1 MYEEPTAPRRLGP
14 AVIAMLVVLAAVTG
28 TMAYLVA
35 RQVLLGRGDNPTV
48 TQPDPSTPAPGTTSE
63 PGLGPTSPAPAS
75 SEPTTEP
82 PPTRGQDQS
91 RPNDGES
98 CPKLTAD
105 ALAAK
110 GLNAELNLLLYVEF
124 TTVRGKARVWICRNA
139 DDVLVY
145 QAHERRS
152 EFDAADNGINTLLL
166 AQGIKGSVSAI
177 ENGYLARNPGPGGTV
192 TEYTAAPETF
202 SIVVRPDGAA
212 TSVPVT
218 KAITPG

>member
-1 MYEEPTAPRRLGP
+1 MYEEPTARRLGSG
-14 AVIAMLVVLAAVTG
+14 VIVMLVVLAAVTG

-35 RQVLLGRGDNPTV
+35 RQVLAGRGDNPTV
-48 TQPDPSTPAPGTTSE
+48 TERDPSTPIPGTTSDAG
-63 PGLGPTSPAPAS
+63 PGPTSPAPAS
-75 SEPTTEP
+75 SEPATEP
-82 PPTRGQDQS
+82 PATRGPDQS

-145 QAHERRS
+145 QAHERSS
-152 EFDAADNGINTLLL
+152 EFDAADNAINTLLL
-166 AQGIKGSVSAI
+166 AQGIKGSVSAV
-177 ENGYLARNPGPGGTV
+177 EDGFLARNPGPGGTV
-192 TEYTAAPETF
+192 TEYTATPETF

-218 KAITPG
+218 KVITPG

>member
-1 MYEEPTAPRRLGP
+1 MYEEPTGARRLGP
-14 AVIAMLVVLAAVTG
+14 GVITMLVILAAVTG

-35 RQVLLGRGDNPTV
+35 RQILVRQGDNPVV
-48 TQPDPSTPAPGTTSE
+48 TQPTSTPGPATTSE
-63 PGLGPTSPAPAS
+63 PGPGPTSPGPG
-75 SEPTTEP
+75 EPTTEAP
-82 PPTRGQDQS
+82 PARGPDQS

-124 TTVRGKARVWICRNA
+124 TTVRGDARVWICRNS

-145 QAHERRS
+145 QAHEKS
-152 EFDAADNGINTLLL
+152 SVFDAADNAINTLLL
-166 AQGIKGSVSAI
+166 AEGVKGSVVAI
-177 ENGYLARNPGPGGTV
+177 EDGYLARNPGPGGTV
-192 TEYTAAPETF
+192 TEYTATRETF
-202 SIVVRPDGAA
+202 SIIVRPNGAA

-218 KAITPG
+218 KVIPPG